1 MRFYKMRA
9 RTCDNIQ
16 AAVAD
21 EHALHH
27 GFHNESLIEA
37 LQCAVANRNAGVARV
52 LGHPFESFVIPLFGP
67 DVRTPRARRC
77 NIA

>member
-21 EHALHH
+21 EHALHL
-27 GFHNESLIEA
+27 GSHNGSLIEA
-37 LQCAVANRNAGVARV
+37 LQCAVANCIVGVARV
-52 LGHPFESFVIPLFGP
+52 LGHPFESFVIPFFSP
-67 DVRTPRARRC
+67 DVRTLKAGRR
-77 NIA
+77 NMP